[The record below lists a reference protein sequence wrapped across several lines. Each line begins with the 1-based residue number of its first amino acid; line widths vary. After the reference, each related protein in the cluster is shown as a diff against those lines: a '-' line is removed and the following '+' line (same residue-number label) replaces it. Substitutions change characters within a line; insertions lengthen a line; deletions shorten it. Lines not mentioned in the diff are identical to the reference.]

1 MPESPEP
8 VEPDR
13 LEVPAHPEGTAD
25 EDSPDAGP
33 FTLPNLISVG
43 RLACVPVFL
52 WLLFGRDDPLAA
64 GLLLA
69 GLGAT
74 DWVDGYIA
82 RRLGQVSELGKIL
95 DPTADR
101 IMLLVAVVAIAVG
114 GHVPWWFAG
123 LTLAREGVVSL
134 LAVALGLLGAR
145 RIDVTWWGKT
155 GTFLLMFSYPLFLLA
170 GADRILADPALV
182 AAWACGVPGLAI
194 SYYAAWGY
202 LPIAKAA
209 LVEGRAARGSDARG

>member
-1 MPESPEP
+1 MPQSSDP
-8 VEPDR
+8 VDHER
-13 LEVPAHPEGTAD
+13 VETEAHSG
-25 EDSPDAGP
+25 DAGP
-33 FTLPNLISVG
+33 FTVPNLISVV

-52 WLLFGRDDPLAA
+52 WLLFSRDDPLGAA
-64 GLLLA
+64 LLLA
-69 GLGAT
+69 VLGAT

-82 RRLGQVSELGKIL
+82 RRFDQTSELGKIL

-101 IMLLVAVVAIAVG
+101 IMLLVAVVSIAVA

-123 LTLAREGVVSL
+123 LTLAREGAVSV

-155 GTFLLMFSYPLFLLA
+155 GTFLLMFCYPLFLLA
-170 GADRILADPALV
+170 GADRALSDPALI
-182 AAWACGVPGLAI
+182 AAWACGVPGLVI

-209 LVEGRAARGSDARG
+209 LVDGRAARRTSSRP

>member
-1 MPESPEP
+1 MPESSEHGP
-8 VEPDR
+8 VEHADHTSE
-13 LEVPAHPEGTAD
+13 LTEV
-25 EDSPDAGP
+25 PDAGLL
-33 FTLPNLISVG
+33 TVPNLISIA
-43 RLACVPVFL
+43 RLGCVPLFL
-52 WLLFGRDDPLAA
+52 WLLLGRDEPLLA

-69 GLGAT
+69 FLGAT

-82 RRLGQVSELGKIL
+82 RRFGQVSEIGKIL

-101 IMLLVAVVAIAVG
+101 IMLLVAVLAIGVA

-123 LTLAREGVVSL
+123 LTLAREGVVSI
-134 LAVALGLLGAR
+134 LALVLGALGAR

-170 GADRILADPALV
+170 GAEGTLAESGWWL
-182 AAWACGVPGLAI
+182 AWACGVPGLAI

-202 LPIAKAA
+202 LPIARAA
-209 LVEGRAARGSDARG
+209 LADGRAARRQRLE